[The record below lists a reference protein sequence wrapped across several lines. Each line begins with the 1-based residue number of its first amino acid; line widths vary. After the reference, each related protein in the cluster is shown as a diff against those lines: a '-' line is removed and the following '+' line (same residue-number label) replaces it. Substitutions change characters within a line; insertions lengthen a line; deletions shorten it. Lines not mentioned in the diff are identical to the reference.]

1 MTSTTSTLDEAAVLS
16 AARRARSAE
25 NAAAAEVLTQVVAW
39 AKLHEVTDLDD
50 AATWMAGRGQDTGI
64 PLGGEGCPLV
74 SEFAVAELATA
85 LGLSSG
91 SGRNLV
97 AQGLELFHRLPRL
110 WARVQDGSL
119 AAWRARRIAEETL
132 CLSVEAAEYVDRM
145 LAPYAHRTG
154 PAQTQR
160 MVEGAIAR
168 FMPDF
173 ARERR
178 DRAADQRHFDID
190 TDQVSFAGTASV
202 HGELDLADALDLE
215 DAIRAGAEDLKTLG
229 STDSLDVRR
238 AAALGVLARGQQ
250 PLDLTGQDG
259 PGPDGP
265 DPEASRLAGARTS
278 TTGTTKGRE
287 VVLFAHLSAEALR
300 THDSDAVVTLENA
313 GGQLLTAA
321 QVAAWC
327 GVSTGSTNE
336 RVKITVKPVIDLA
349 ATISSTGYE
358 PSDRLAEQVQLRD
371 RTCAFP
377 WCQRPA
383 RRCDLD
389 HIDPYQPDGPPGQT
403 ASDNLACLCRLHHR
417 MKTHGGWAYTMV
429 ELGTFLW
436 RSPYGHSYLTDA
448 HGTDDLTPDTVGFRQ
463 AQPPDV

>member
-1 MTSTTSTLDEAAVLS
+1 MVSDTTTLDEAAVLA

-39 AKLHEVTDLDD
+39 AQLHEVTDLDD
-50 AATWMAGRGQDTGI
+50 AATWIAGRGQDTGI

-97 AQGLELFHRLPRL
+97 AQALELFHRLPRL
-110 WARVQDGSL
+110 WARVQEGTL
-119 AAWRARRIAEETL
+119 PAWRARRIAEETP
-132 CLSVEAAEYVDRM
+132 CLSAEAAEYVDRM

-154 PAQTQR
+154 PGQTQR
-160 MVEGAIAR
+160 MVEEAIAR

-178 DRAADQRHFDID
+178 DRAADGRHFDID
-190 TDQVSFAGTASV
+190 HDQVSFAGTASV

-238 AAALGVLARGQQ
+238 AAALGVLARGQH
-250 PLDLTGQDG
+250 PLDLTGENG
-259 PGPDGP
+259 PEPKV
-265 DPEASRLAGARTS
+265 S
-278 TTGTTKGRE
+278 TKGRE

-300 THDSDAVVTLENA
+300 THDPDAVVTLENA
-313 GGQLLTAA
+313 GGQLLTAGP
-321 QVAAWC
+321 VADWC
-327 GVSTGSTNE
+327 GRQDTTKV
-336 RVKITVKPVIDLA
+336 TVKPVIDLA
-349 ATISSTGYE
+349 ATITSTGYE
-358 PSDRLAEQVQLRD
+358 PSDRLADQVQLRD
-371 RTCAFP
+371 RTCVFP

-389 HIDPYQPDGPPGQT
+389 HVMPYQAEGPPGQT
-403 ASDNLACLCRLHHR
+403 SSDNLACLCRLHHR

-429 ELGTFLW
+429 EPGIFLW
-436 RSPYGHSYLTDA
+436 RSPHGHSYLTDA